1 MNRAITGAWATG
13 SSSSGSS
20 RRNKISLNANPKS
33 AAQSLDNNN
42 NNGGPS
48 GSASPAIAPITTTPW
63 LVPETL
69 PPGSAAAAAA
79 TREQQMNEDGTI
91 IQVISA
97 EGSTPITEA
106 AGEDTPEKESI
117 EVSSNA
123 ALLMKRKS
131 RMASSNTVDQS
142 NTASPAGAKRRKG
155 GSGLR
160 DGFGGGSTS
169 KSSSNATMPTAR
181 LKDLGGV
188 TNALDKILELIA
200 MPLCHPE
207 IYSHTGVKPPRGV
220 LLHGPPGCGKTML
233 AGALAGELN
242 VPLLSI
248 SSPSIVSGTS
258 GESEQTLRK
267 LFDEAITLAPCI
279 LFLDEIDAITP
290 KRETASREMER
301 RIVAQL
307 LTLLDDLTWD
317 KTDGKPVMVIGATN
331 RPDSLDPALRRAGRF
346 DHEIALGVPDEAGRE
361 EILKILC
368 NGLRLSGDFDL
379 RSLAKQTPGYVGADL
394 VALTAA
400 AGIRA
405 VKRIFSEL
413 AEEGKDIDMNDEQM
427 IESETNTVSQPT
439 ENGASNSTEQADT
452 PSTPIANEEQM
463 VHPSSHA
470 LPSASLFEA
479 LPPSLRTSA
488 IATFLRYHPTPL
500 SATQLERLQISPEDF
515 LDALPSIQPSSKRE
529 GFATVPE
536 VTWSD
541 IGALEATREE
551 LEMTIVEPIKHP
563 ELFKAIGV
571 SNSGG
576 VLLWAPPGCGK
587 TLLAKAVANE
597 SGANFISVK
606 GPELL
611 NKYVGESE
619 RAVRQVFA
627 RARTS
632 SPCVIFFDELDALVP
647 RRDDSLSESSSR
659 VVNTLLTEL
668 DGLEARV
675 QTYVIGATNRP
686 DMIDPAMCRPG
697 RLDKLLYVDLP
708 NTLERIKILMTLTQK
723 TPLQRQE
730 GQYAESMQS
739 FGAEVQAEFIKAS
752 QGGIGWLCGIAMD
765 TRCDGFSGA
774 DLAALV
780 REASVLALREQLK
793 VRKEMI
799 ANGMEAQD
807 LQDSQLNERRNG
819 ATFSTGVRNANL
831 QVLVGVPHFH
841 AALDKT
847 QPSVGVAQRRKYESL
862 RSRLSGLPGA
872 SNATRSATRPGAE
885 RGIDGDLAS

>member
-20 RRNKISLNANPKS
+20 RRNKISLNAIPKNT
-33 AAQSLDNNN
+33 AQSSET
-42 NNGGPS
+42 NNGAPS
-48 GSASPAIAPITTTPW
+48 GSASPAIAPTNAPW

-79 TREQQMNEDGTI
+79 AATREQQMNEDGTSM
-91 IQVISA
+91 QGTPA
-97 EGSTPITEA
+97 EGSTPIAEPTGDDTEK
-106 AGEDTPEKESI
+106 DPI

-131 RMASSNTVDQS
+131 RMPSSNTVDPS
-142 NTASPAGAKRRKG
+142 STASPAGSKRRKG

-160 DGFGGGSTS
+160 EGFGGGS
-169 KSSSNATMPTAR
+169 KSNSNATMPTAR

-267 LFDEAITLAPCI
+267 LFDEAIALAPCI

-413 AEEGKDIDMNDEQM
+413 AELGKDIDMTDDQM
-427 IESETNTVSQPT
+427 NESNTNPT
-439 ENGASNSTEQADT
+439 PHPGEDGMSDPIEQANG
-452 PSTPIANEEQM
+452 PSTPLANEEQ
-463 VHPSSHA
+463 VVSASSHA

-500 SATQLERLQISPEDF
+500 TANQLERLQISPEDF

-551 LEMTIVEPIKHP
+551 LEMTIVEPIKNP

-571 SNSGG
+571 LNSGG
-576 VLLWAPPGCGK
+576 VLLWGPPGCGK

-730 GQYAESMQS
+730 GQFAESMQS

-752 QGGIGWLCGIAMD
+752 QGGVGWLCGIAMD
-765 TRCDGFSGA
+765 SRCDGFSGA

-793 VRKEMI
+793 VRKELI
-799 ANGMEAQD
+799 ANGMEAEHQQQD
-807 LQDSQLNERRNG
+807 KQLNERRNG
-819 ATFSTGVRNANL
+819 ATFSTGIRSANL
-831 QVLVGVPHFH
+831 QVLVGIPHFH

-872 SNATRSATRPGAE
+872 SNAARSGPRAGPE